1 MNDTNQTDQI
11 LEELRP
17 RMEAARVSHLRKVFA
32 CVAAVP
38 LLGFGAVAMASTT
51 ADDDP
56 GVETATAPIEDDS
69 PDVTLPEIGQGGG
82 GETNDAGSD
91 GDESDEVET
100 VVETTTTTTTAAP
113 DPDAPQSFE
122 LGALGTVDVKPT
134 AGSFEVLAYGLT
146 DGWEVLSTESGDG
159 ILVIVIGN
167 GEVMKT
173 ITIEQGVRDEITVA
187 IAEFV
192 IPTTTT
198 TVKPE
203 PKPEPEPEPT
213 PIVDRFVMEVPGKG
227 SFVVERAGDTL
238 YVGNVTAN
246 EGVEYEIQK
255 AQGWKVY
262 VGFYGE
268 DHVTYGKALINDAGA
283 IEQTIWTEEFGPQPA
298 YQWVEIGGVGAAKFE
313 IYDGQIRLFKTETAE
328 GFESWDYNQGAA
340 GPTIKVDFE
349 GEGQIWFIDAW
360 LNDNGELAWN
370 SYQG

>member
-1 MNDTNQTDQI
+1 
-11 LEELRP
+11 
-17 RMEAARVSHLRKVFA
+17 MEAARVSHLRKVFA

-51 ADDDP
+51 ADDTP
-56 GVETATAPIEDDS
+56 GIETATAPIEDDT
-69 PDVTLPEIGQGGG
+69 PDVTLPEIGEAGG
-82 GETNDAGSD
+82 GESNDVAD
-91 GDESDEVET
+91 DADESDENEV
-100 VVETTTTTTTAAP
+100 VVETTTTTTTVAP

-122 LGALGTVDVKPT
+122 LGALGSVDVKPS
-134 AGSFEVLAYGLT
+134 GDSFEVLAYGLT

-203 PKPEPEPEPT
+203 PKPDPEPEPA
-213 PIVDRFVMEVPGKG
+213 PVVDRFVMEVPGKG
-227 SFVVERAGDTL
+227 SFVVERDGETL
-238 YVGNVTAN
+238 FVGNVTAN
-246 EGVEYEIQK
+246 EGYEYEVHSS
-255 AQGWKVY
+255 QGWKVY
-262 VGFYGE
+262 VGFYAD
-268 DHVTYGKALINDAGA
+268 DHVYYGKAFINDAGVV
-283 IEQTIWTEEFGPQPA
+283 ETHVWDEPLGPQPV
-298 YQWVEIGGVGAAKFE
+298 YQWVEIGGVGPAKFE
-313 IYDGQIRLFKTETAE
+313 IYDGQIRLIKTETVE

-360 LNDNGELAWN
+360 LNENGELAWN